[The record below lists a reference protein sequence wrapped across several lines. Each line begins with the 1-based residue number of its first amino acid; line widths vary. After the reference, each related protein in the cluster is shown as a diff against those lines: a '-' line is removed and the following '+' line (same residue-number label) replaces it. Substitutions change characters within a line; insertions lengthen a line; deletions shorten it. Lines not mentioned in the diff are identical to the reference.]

1 MTVFRFNWPSSS
13 VLSVSSVVS
22 SFQKARNCSTWNAR
36 EDMGGSNGFFE
47 NRVEKQVSKMA
58 LNGFLFEKR
67 VAVA

>member
-1 MTVFRFNWPSSS
+1 
-13 VLSVSSVVS
+13 
-22 SFQKARNCSTWNAR
+22 
-36 EDMGGSNGFFE
+36 MGGSNGFFE